1 MLITENYRQQNAQL
15 HEQHANY
22 GVASVMHAP
31 DVAAIINQL
40 GIDNVLDY
48 GAGKLGLIR
57 TISERRLVRHKF
69 DYRPYEPANPQYASE
84 PEPAD
89 LVACIDVLEHIEPEC
104 IEDVLDDLQRVTQF
118 VGFFTIATKPAM
130 KTLPD
135 GRNAHLIVQPM
146 EWWLPKIWTRFEIHS
161 VQRREDGFAVVVKSL
176 EAAHGNHDVQ

>member
-1 MLITENYRQQNAQL
+1 MLITDDYREQQTKL
-15 HEQHANY
+15 HAQHANY

-31 DVAAIINQL
+31 DVARIINQF

-57 TISERRLVRHKF
+57 TISEKRLVGHKF
-69 DYRPYEPANPQYASE
+69 DYRAYEPANPQYAAE

-104 IEDVLDDLQRVTQF
+104 IEDVLDDLQRVTRWI
-118 VGFFTIATKPAM
+118 GFFTIATEPAM

-135 GRNAHLIVQPM
+135 GRNAHLIQQPM
-146 EWWLPKIWTRFEIHS
+146 EWWLPKLWTRFQLHS
-161 VQRREDGFAVVVKSL
+161 FQRRDDGFMVLVRAL
-176 EAAHGNHDVQ
+176 EVEEQREH